1 MGYTNDPDPETTAKA
16 YGKELQ
22 ISPKE
27 SVEICR
33 EIRNKDVDYAIEY
46 LEKVVNGEQA
56 VPYRKHKKQIA
67 HNKGV
72 GPGGYPKKAAE
83 HIKNLLEECK
93 ANAENKGLDSDNMKI
108 ITIAAHE
115 GSPIKGFQPRAM
127 GRSSPH
133 NTTTT
138 NVEVILQ
145 EKEA

>member
-1 MGYTNDPDPETTAKA
+1 MGYTNNPDPETTAKA

-22 ISPKE
+22 ISPKK
-27 SVEICR
+27 SVEICNA
-33 EIRNKDVDYAIEY
+33 IRNKDVDQAIEY
-46 LEKVVNGEQA
+46 LEDVIEGRQA

-67 HNKGV
+67 HNKGT

-93 ANAENKGLDSDNMKI
+93 ANAENKGLDSDSMKI

-115 GSPIKGFQPRAM
+115 GSPIKGFQPRAF

-133 NTTTT
+133 NKTTT
-138 NVEVILQ
+138 NLEIILQ

>member
-1 MGYTNDPDPETTAKA
+1 MGYTNKPDPETTAKA

-33 EIRNKDVDYAIEY
+33 EIRNQDVDDAVDY
-46 LEKVVNGEQA
+46 LEKVIKGEQA
-56 VPYRKHKKQIA
+56 VPYKKHKKQIA

-72 GPGGYPKKAAE
+72 GSGGYPKKAAE

>member
-1 MGYTNDPDPETTAKA
+1 MRYTNKPDPETTAKA

-33 EIRNKDVDYAIEY
+33 EVRNQDVDDAVEY
-46 LEKVVNGEQA
+46 LEKVIKGEKA

-72 GPGGYPKKAAE
+72 GSGGYPTKAAE

>member
-1 MGYTNDPDPETTAKA
+1 PDPETTAKA

-22 ISPKE
+22 ISPKT

-33 EIRNKDVDYAIEY
+33 EIKNQDVDKAVEY
-46 LEKVVNGEQA
+46 LEKVINGEKA
-56 VPYRKHKKQIA
+56 VPYKKHKKQIA

-72 GPGGYPKKAAE
+72 GPGGYPNKAAR

-93 ANAENKGLDSDNMKI
+93 ANAENKGLDSNNMKI

-127 GRSSPH
+127 GRSSPQ
-133 NTTTT
+133 NKTTT
-138 NVEVILQ
+138 NIEVILQ